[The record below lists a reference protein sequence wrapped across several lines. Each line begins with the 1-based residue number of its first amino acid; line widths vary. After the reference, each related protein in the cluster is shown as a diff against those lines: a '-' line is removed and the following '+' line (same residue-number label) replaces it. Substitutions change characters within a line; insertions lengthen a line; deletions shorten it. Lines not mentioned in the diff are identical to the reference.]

1 MEKESTVTISKKIF
15 RELKTLFIRKHL
27 REISLTLGTIIF
39 REWIEIFSFLL
50 FKRKDIVNGKYIK
63 QFEDEFAKC
72 VGTKYAFSFGAGRM
86 AFYAILKA
94 MNIKEG
100 DEVILPGYTCVVV
113 PNAVIYCGAKPVY
126 VDINPDTFVID
137 INKIEEKVTNRT
149 KAILAQ
155 HMFSSFCD
163 MDAISKIAEKYNLK
177 VIEDC
182 AHALGA
188 DYDGKKAGN
197 FGDAAFFT
205 MEVSKII
212 TTWMGGVAVTNDE
225 LLSEKLRKIQ
235 RDAEFLDEKTT
246 TKLVSQIVIYYI
258 LTHPSICFVG
268 KYLLIVLSKLNFLV
282 QNITPEEENTKMPK
296 QYPVRL
302 SNIQAKIGLNQL
314 RNIDANL
321 EHRGKIAEIY
331 KNTLKELGLKINET
345 EKYNPAYIRYAFLSK
360 DRESLKESFRNNQ
373 VDLGEWFN
381 SVLHP
386 VHSSFERWCYE
397 KGTCP
402 IGEFAA
408 EHSVNLPTHLHVK
421 EKDVNRIVEILRIAH
436 EKKLLLCLGDE
447 WGQIEEGN
455 YDAKI

>member
-1 MEKESTVTISKKIF
+1 MKTKSTTLAKKIL

-27 REISLTLGTIIF
+27 REISLTLGTITF
-39 REWIEIFSFLL
+39 REWIEILSFLL
-50 FKRKDIVNGKYIK
+50 FKRKNIVDGKYIK
-63 QFEDEFAKC
+63 QFEDEFAKY
-72 VGTKYAFSFGAGRM
+72 VGAKYAFSFGAGRM

-94 MNIKEG
+94 MDIKEG

-137 INKIEEKVTNRT
+137 VNKIEEKITPRT

-163 MDAISKIAEKYNLK
+163 MNAISKIAEKYNLK

-188 DYDGKKAGN
+188 DYNGKKAGN
-197 FGDAAFFT
+197 FSDASFFT

-225 LLSEKLRKIQ
+225 ALAGKLREILQ
-235 RDAEFLDEKTT
+235 RDAEFLDKKTT
-246 TKLVSQIVIYYI
+246 TKLVSQIAIYYI
-258 LTHPSICFVG
+258 LTYPSIRFVG
-268 KYLLIVLSKLNFLV
+268 KYFFMILSKLNFLI
-282 QNITPEEENTKMPK
+282 QNITPEEENTEMPK
-296 QYPVRL
+296 KYPIRL

-321 EHRGKIAEIY
+321 EHRRKIAEIY
-331 KNTLKELGLKINET
+331 KNTLKELGLKVNET

-373 VDLGEWFN
+373 VELGEWFN

-402 IGEFAA
+402 IGEFVA
-408 EHSVNLPTHLHVK
+408 EHSVNLPTHPKISESDVK
-421 EKDVNRIVEILRIAH
+421 RIVNVLKQFFKGGGIL
-436 EKKLLLCLGDE
+436 
-447 WGQIEEGN
+447 
-455 YDAKI
+455 

>member
-1 MEKESTVTISKKIF
+1 MGTKSTTLAKKIL

-27 REISLTLGTIIF
+27 REISLTLGTITF
-39 REWIEIFSFLL
+39 REWIEILSFLL
-50 FKRKDIVNGKYIK
+50 FKRKNIVDGKYIK
-63 QFEDEFAKC
+63 QFEDEFANC
-72 VGTKYAFSFGAGRM
+72 VGAKYAFSFGAGRM
-86 AFYAILKA
+86 SFYAILKA

-113 PNAVIYCGAKPVY
+113 PNAVMYCGAKPVY

-137 INKIEEKVTNRT
+137 ADKIEEKITSRT

-163 MDAISKIAEKYNLK
+163 MDAISKIAKKYNLK

-188 DYDGKKAGN
+188 DYNGKKAGN

-225 LLSEKLRKIQ
+225 VLAGKLRKIQ
-235 RDAEFLDEKTT
+235 RKTEFLDKKTT
-246 TKLVSQIVIYYI
+246 AKLVSQIVIYYI
-258 LTHPSICFVG
+258 LTCPSIRFAG
-268 KYLLIVLSKLNFLV
+268 KYFFMILSKLNFRI
-282 QNITPEEENTKMPK
+282 QNITPEEEDTEMPEK
-296 QYPVRL
+296 YPVRL

-314 RNIDANL
+314 RNIDANI
-321 EHRGKIAEIY
+321 EHRRKIAEIY
-331 KNTLKELGLKINET
+331 KNMLKKLGLKVNET
-345 EKYNPAYIRYAFLSK
+345 EKYNPAYIRYAFVSE

-373 VDLGEWFN
+373 VELGEWFN

-386 VHSSFERWCYE
+386 VHSSFERWYYE

-402 IGEFAA
+402 IGEFVA
-408 EHSVNLPTHLHVK
+408 EHSVNLPTHPK
-421 EKDVNRIVEILRIAH
+421 ISESDVERIKRVL
-436 EKKLLLCLGDE
+436 KYFFKG
-447 WGQIEEGN
+447 GN
-455 YDAKI
+455 IS